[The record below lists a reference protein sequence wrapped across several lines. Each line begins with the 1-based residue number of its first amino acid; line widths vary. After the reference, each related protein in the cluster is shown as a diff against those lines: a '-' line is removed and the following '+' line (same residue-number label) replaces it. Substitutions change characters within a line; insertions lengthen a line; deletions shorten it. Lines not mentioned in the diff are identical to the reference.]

1 MATFQEAQ
9 QIALKLTPK
18 KIVSD
23 TFRFIRSIEKELA
36 AYNRSTLFDDSE
48 DIFGKPI
55 GFYSY
60 ATQLATNGEKI
71 KGDPFNLKDTGKF
84 LEELYADV
92 DEDSIFFSTRDPKLN
107 KVMENLLS
115 ENIFGLQDDD
125 LEKVI
130 SERVLPFLLDY
141 FHKHLT

>member
-36 AYNRSTLFDDSE
+36 QYNKARIFIDSE
-48 DIFGKPI
+48 DVFGEAI
-55 GFYSY
+55 GFYSE
-60 ATQLATNGEKI
+60 ATEQISKGKKKA
-71 KGDPFNLKDTGKF
+71 GDPFTLFDEGDF
-84 LEELYADV
+84 LGGLYAEV
-92 DEDSIFFSTRDPKLN
+92 KDESIYFDTKDPKKN
-107 KVMENLLS
+107 KVLTNLLTTD
-115 ENIFGLQDDD
+115 IFGLHDDD